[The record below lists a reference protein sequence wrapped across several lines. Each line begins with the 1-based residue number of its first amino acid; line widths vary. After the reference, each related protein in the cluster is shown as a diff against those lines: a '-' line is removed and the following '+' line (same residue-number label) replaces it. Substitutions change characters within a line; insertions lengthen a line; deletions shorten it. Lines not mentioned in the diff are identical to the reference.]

1 MLTVINPETHR
12 QTDYSRDY
20 LAREARRLAKL
31 APDSDGKLRA
41 WSLVVIDNRA
51 SGVSLRVD
59 YLRRDGT
66 AAVTS
71 CAL

>member
-1 MLTVINPETHR
+1 MLTVMNADTHR
-12 QTDYSRDY
+12 QTVYSRSY
-20 LAREARRLAKL
+20 LAREAHRLAKH

-66 AAVTS
+66 AATAS
-71 CAL
+71 TAL